1 MCASVPT
8 PPSGRRC
15 GQIYDLNTSI
25 RFTIRFTTP
34 CKPCCFKAG
43 HGTIATDGRSLEV
56 NASSTRCV
64 RLATGRVY
72 SGADNFEIKWEAH
85 SPEGTKAA
93 WKNWV
98 KAKT

>member
-1 MCASVPT
+1 MTVTKVPT
-8 PPSGRRC
+8 
-15 GQIYDLNTSI
+15 DLGNTS
-25 RFTIRFTTP
+25 IRFTTP

-43 HGTIATDGRSLEV
+43 HGTIATDGRSLQV